1 MKLLTIEDIV
11 STGSVIA
18 KDLKILFK
26 KDRELQVLDI
36 GACTGEDSI
45 IYSNLFPNATITA
58 FEPLP
63 GNVEV
68 MKQHLKAYG
77 KEGKVHIESTALSD
91 TEGEFSFYVSGG
103 SPYGSENVQNTT
115 IIPKE
120 WNKSSS
126 LLRPS
131 HLLEKEFPW
140 LEFKEQT
147 VVKTKRLD
155 NYLYCH
161 SIANIDFIH
170 MDVQGAELKVLLGL
184 GQKIKNVKVI
194 WLEVE
199 NVALYE
205 NQPLKKDIQSYL
217 SRHNFYKAK
226 DTSKGRVAGDCFYI
240 RGLFPF
246 LRYRL
251 YKTILLVAKIIP
263 YVWQK
268 FIGKLVKKE
277 PY

>member
-1 MKLLTIEDIV
+1 LRLLTIEDIV

-26 KDRELQVLDI
+26 KDGELQIFDI

-58 FEPLP
+58 FEPLT
-63 GNVEV
+63 GNVDV

-77 KEGKVHIESTALSD
+77 KEGRVHIESTALSD
-91 TEGEFSFYVSGG
+91 IEGEFSFYVSSG
-103 SPYGSENVQNTT
+103 SPYNCENVQNTT

-126 LLRPS
+126 LLKPS

-155 NYLYCH
+155 NYLNCN
-161 SIANIDFIH
+161 SIAKIDFIH

-194 WLEVE
+194 WLEIE
-199 NVALYE
+199 NIAFYE
-205 NQPLKKDIQSYL
+205 NQPLRKDIQSYL
-217 SRHNFYKAK
+217 SRHSFYKAK
-226 DTSKGRVAGDCFYI
+226 DTSKGRVAGDCLYI
-240 RGLFPF
+240 KGLFPF

-251 YKTILLVAKIIP
+251 YKTILLVPKIIA
-263 YVWQK
+263 YVWEK
-268 FIGKLVKKE
+268 RVGKLFKKLS
-277 PY
+277 Y